1 MSAGRDRRFRTTRGA
16 VRQNALASRARPPRP
31 KPVDGAEAEPPPS
44 AGTSCAGA
52 LDSASGLLSP
62 ACARSPGE
70 TGFAGGRWAGATRS
84 PPAATG
90 PVRTSAGRSPADCP
104 GACFGAAGAGLSLR
118 AAGCGSPLGAG
129 AGGVA
134 GCAAGGAAAV
144 ASLAPPDVTACTAPV
159 VFSTTAGAVGVLSST
174 ADVTCRVSSVVVS
187 WTAVATGCATGAAL
201 PTAVVTWPVTPET
214 VPTVCSTVDVTEAT
228 GSSGRAAWALGD
240 RTNAATVTDSVVI
253 RSRRSERVS
262 TGRSVPPFV
271 ASVTARTGFAHL
283 RTQKRCETGL
293 RNTRKVVRS
302 SSREGWISAR
312 PRTPRPAAWAPAPRG
327 RVSSTARLRGFAR
340 RAGRPRR
347 SSGRRR
353 RYSPS

>member
-1 MSAGRDRRFRTTRGA
+1 MAPKLSRRRAPERHALERSTRPRACFRPPA
-16 VRQNALASRARPPRP
+16 RARPARP
-31 KPVDGAEAEPPPS
+31 A
-44 AGTSCAGA
+44 
-52 LDSASGLLSP
+52 SP
-62 ACARSPGE
+62 AAAGPARRARRRRRPGRY
-70 TGFAGGRWAGATRS
+70 ALPRADR
-84 PPAATG
+84 
-90 PVRTSAGRSPADCP
+90 PADCP

-144 ASLAPPDVTACTAPV
+144 ASLAPPDVSACTAPV
-159 VFSTTAGAVGVLSST
+159 VFSTTAGAVGVRSST
-174 ADVTCRVSSVVVS
+174 AVVTCRVSSVVVS

-214 VPTVCSTVDVTEAT
+214 VPTVCSTVDVTEAS

-253 RSRRSERVS
+253 RSRRSERAS

-293 RNTRKVVRS
+293 RTGGRSYVRPVA
-302 SSREGWISAR
+302 RAGSAR
-312 PRTPRPAAWAPAPRG
+312 GRERRVQQLGRLHRG
-327 RVSSTARLRGFAR
+327 VA
-340 RAGRPRR
+340 
-347 SSGRRR
+347 
-353 RYSPS
+353 